1 MCWVHFIKVTNVLVK
16 HTMCMYGISGDRIY
30 ENLRRFGLLS
40 VDDLP
45 SEISG
50 TDVNVCFM
58 MNYLRLENGAIGIM
72 VEDFPYSQ
80 AIDLSTFE
88 KGNGFL
94 MIICGFTVALYYIMI
109 VISYVTPIVETNMAK
124 WL

>member
-1 MCWVHFIKVTNVLVK
+1 MCWVHFIKVTDVLVK

-30 ENLRRFGLLS
+30 KNLRRFGLLS

-45 SEISG
+45 SEISV
-50 TDVNVCFM
+50 TDVNVCFI

-80 AIDLSTFE
+80 AIHLNTFE

-94 MIICGFTVALYYIMI
+94 MFICGFTVVLYYIMI
-109 VISYVTPIVETNMAK
+109 VISHVTPIVETNMAK